1 MIGITIKTHTTKAI
15 ANEVVAGGSACPP
28 PRPRDLSSVVVVRD
42 EATPLC
48 FNVPGLTGGERA
60 PCYLWARAQVL
71 WCQQGRVAAQRLGGG
86 AEIGLA
92 AHPWVGVSVVP
103 RFVER
108 PLAKGL
114 VPARMDR
121 LQGAHMVAEKGRG
134 CRMGCC
140 SIREKK
146 VVTTASRLRVRATR
160 CPRGSPLTCRASLA
174 DRDPR
179 IRSRCSVRAHSR
191 SSRLHSRLVHRT
203 QAGAHTWSWGE
214 RSKPPEPR
222 RRPNSW

>member
-140 SIREKK
+140 SIREKRVNCRWARK
-146 VVTTASRLRVRATR
+146 ITNQSALSHTREVGGTSTNLPITCQQPPPATTSSTRPPPRTRAGTG
-160 CPRGSPLTCRASLA
+160 PSGTT
-174 DRDPR
+174 
-179 IRSRCSVRAHSR
+179 V
-191 SSRLHSRLVHRT
+191 
-203 QAGAHTWSWGE
+203 
-214 RSKPPEPR
+214 
-222 RRPNSW
+222 